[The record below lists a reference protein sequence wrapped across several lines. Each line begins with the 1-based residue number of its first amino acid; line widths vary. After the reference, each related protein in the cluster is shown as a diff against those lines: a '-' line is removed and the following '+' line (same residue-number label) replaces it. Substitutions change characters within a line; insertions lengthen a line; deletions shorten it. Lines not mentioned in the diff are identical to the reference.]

1 MGRPREGGREEDRHQ
16 RHQPEGTRSVL
27 QSRQATRAGP
37 GRHVQCL
44 RVGQLLPRPG
54 YQDRQPP
61 GRPARHRHLCRARG
75 AAGFTG
81 LHRAAA
87 RRPHGRGA
95 VLFRHPLSRA
105 APARGLL
112 AARGHQA
119 VSGAQ
124 RLALPVRRHD
134 ARRHRGHD
142 ADRALCDAGGKE
154 GLPARMRGLLPR
166 HRGGLRPR
174 RCRDLRRLQPRGARS
189 GAPDQRRQGRLPA
202 LFHRLPQ
209 REGPRDRDAATAG
222 HSREPRRGLRS
233 GADPV
238 RRDAADLRLAQELG
252 HAGGDG
258 LPARAGEHGRAAA
271 RPCRGGV
278 TRRRLP
284 APEPAGGTRH
294 EWSSVQVVPRRSVL
308 ILLAAWLAA
317 CLAPAAAAEA
327 DFYAGKSIALL
338 VGFSAGGG
346 YDVYA
351 RTLARHMGR
360 HIPGNPKLIP
370 QNMPG
375 AGSLKAVNYLYNVAP
390 KDGTTIAAFAP
401 GVVFEP
407 LLGRSEGTQFAAP
420 RFTWLGSIS
429 QEVSVCAFIKAAA
442 IRTWRDMQTKSYVIG
457 ASGGGA
463 ESDVFPNVLRKLFNL
478 PLKIVT
484 GYPGGTEIIL
494 AMERR
499 EVDGRCGWSWTS
511 LLSRSKALLDGNQI
525 DITLQIGLQ
534 KDKAL
539 PSVPLIMDLTDDPR
553 KRAALK
559 LIVSRQSIARPFAA
573 PPGVPADR
581 AGLLRAAF
589 DATMNDPEF
598 RAEARDLNL
607 DVEPVSG
614 AEVKALL
621 SETHASPPEV
631 VRLATELVRDAQ

>member
-1 MGRPREGGREEDRHQ
+1 
-16 RHQPEGTRSVL
+16 
-27 QSRQATRAGP
+27 
-37 GRHVQCL
+37 
-44 RVGQLLPRPG
+44 
-54 YQDRQPP
+54 
-61 GRPARHRHLCRARG
+61 
-75 AAGFTG
+75 
-81 LHRAAA
+81 
-87 RRPHGRGA
+87 
-95 VLFRHPLSRA
+95 
-105 APARGLL
+105 
-112 AARGHQA
+112 
-119 VSGAQ
+119 
-124 RLALPVRRHD
+124 
-134 ARRHRGHD
+134 
-142 ADRALCDAGGKE
+142 
-154 GLPARMRGLLPR
+154 
-166 HRGGLRPR
+166 
-174 RCRDLRRLQPRGARS
+174 
-189 GAPDQRRQGRLPA
+189 
-202 LFHRLPQ
+202 
-209 REGPRDRDAATAG
+209 
-222 HSREPRRGLRS
+222 
-233 GADPV
+233 
-238 RRDAADLRLAQELG
+238 
-252 HAGGDG
+252 
-258 LPARAGEHGRAAA
+258 
-271 RPCRGGV
+271 V
-278 TRRRLP
+278 TRRRRP
-284 APEPAGGTRH
+284 ASEPAGGTRH
-294 EWSSVQVVPRRSVL
+294 GWSRAQIVPRRSVL

-317 CLAPAAAAEA
+317 CLALPLAAPAAAAEA

-429 QEVSVCAFIKAAA
+429 REVSVCAFIKGAG

-539 PSVPLIMDLTDDPR
+539 PSVPLIMDLTDDPQ

-607 DVEPVSG
+607 DVEPVGS
-614 AEVKALL
+614 AEVEALL
-621 SETHASPPEV
+621 SEAYASPPEV
-631 VRLATELVRDAQ
+631 VKLATELVRDAQ

>member
-1 MGRPREGGREEDRHQ
+1 M
-16 RHQPEGTRSVL
+16 
-27 QSRQATRAGP
+27 
-37 GRHVQCL
+37 
-44 RVGQLLPRPG
+44 
-54 YQDRQPP
+54 
-61 GRPARHRHLCRARG
+61 
-75 AAGFTG
+75 
-81 LHRAAA
+81 
-87 RRPHGRGA
+87 
-95 VLFRHPLSRA
+95 A
-105 APARGLL
+105 AP
-112 AARGHQA
+112 
-119 VSGAQ
+119 
-124 RLALPVRRHD
+124 
-134 ARRHRGHD
+134 
-142 ADRALCDAGGKE
+142 
-154 GLPARMRGLLPR
+154 
-166 HRGGLRPR
+166 
-174 RCRDLRRLQPRGARS
+174 
-189 GAPDQRRQGRLPA
+189 
-202 LFHRLPQ
+202 
-209 REGPRDRDAATAG
+209 
-222 HSREPRRGLRS
+222 
-233 GADPV
+233 
-238 RRDAADLRLAQELG
+238 
-252 HAGGDG
+252 
-258 LPARAGEHGRAAA
+258 
-271 RPCRGGV
+271 
-278 TRRRLP
+278 
-284 APEPAGGTRH
+284 
-294 EWSSVQVVPRRSVL
+294 
-308 ILLAAWLAA
+308 
-317 CLAPAAAAEA
+317 AAEA

-346 YDVYA
+346 YDLYA

-360 HIPGNPKLIP
+360 HILGNPKLIP

-407 LLGRSEGTQFAAP
+407 LLGRSEGTQFATT

-429 QEVSVCAFIKAAA
+429 QEVSVCAFIKAAG

-511 LLSRSKALLDGNQI
+511 LLSRSKALLDGKQI

-539 PSVPLIMDLTDDPR
+539 PGVPLIMDLTDDPR

-573 PPGVPADR
+573 PPGVPAER

-607 DVEPVSG
+607 DVEPVGG
-614 AEVKALL
+614 AEVEALL
-621 SETHASPPEV
+621 REAYASPPEV
-631 VRLATELVRDAQ
+631 VKLATELVRDAQ